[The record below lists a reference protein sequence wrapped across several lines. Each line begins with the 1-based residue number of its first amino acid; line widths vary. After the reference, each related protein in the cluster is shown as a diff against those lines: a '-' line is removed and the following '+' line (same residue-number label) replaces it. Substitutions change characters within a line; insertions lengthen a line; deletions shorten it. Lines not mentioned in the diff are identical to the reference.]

1 MRNLYAIRY
10 IIVANLCL
18 TSVLLISKNSTL
30 NWVAIAVTICI
41 DLIGFYSYQKSV
53 GEKLKINE
61 QQVTQGKRSIIIL
74 LQAIGTIIFT
84 LICVVLKIDAHIF
97 LLVNLIWSLQL
108 FGIYEVSRLTS
119 DLVYTTFKRSKS
131 IAVIGS
137 SDEINKI
144 VPLLSKRKQF
154 DVKGYFDIEG
164 NAQPQVEEIMGN
176 AYLGTY
182 SKAVQLAVKNDI
194 TELFVSP
201 TNLAEKQFNNLV
213 IEAENNCIKVRVID
227 PEPSLTE
234 SYRFKRKMN
243 GLAINSKYNEPLS
256 LLQNRIIKR
265 GFDIIISGM
274 VIVFILSWLI
284 PIVAL
289 LVKFESRGPV
299 FFRQKRSG
307 RNNKPFWCLKFRSMT
322 PNKEANAKQATRG
335 DARITKV
342 GAFLRK
348 TSLDEMPQFLNV
360 ITGDMSICG
369 PRPHMLNHTDEFSAQ
384 INDYMVRLY
393 VKPGI
398 TGWAQV
404 NGYRGETSELIQMEK
419 RVEYDIEYLQNW
431 TLVND
436 FSIML
441 NTVKFLFKPSQ
452 NTF

>member
-1 MRNLYAIRY
+1 MRNLYAIKY
-10 IIVANLCL
+10 IIIANLCL
-18 TSVLLISKNSTL
+18 TSVLLISNNKL
-30 NWVAIAVTICI
+30 VNWVSIIITIYF
-41 DLIGFYSYQKSV
+41 DLLCLYSYQKS
-53 GEKLKINE
+53 LKARMKVNE
-61 QQVTQGKRSIIIL
+61 EQVTQGKRSLIIL
-74 LQAIGTIIFT
+74 LQTIGTIIFT
-84 LICVVLKIDAHIF
+84 LICIFFKIDAHIF
-97 LLVNLIWSLQL
+97 LLVNLLWALQL
-108 FGIYEVSRLTS
+108 FSIYEISRFTS
-119 DLVYTTFKRSKS
+119 DLVYATFKRSKS
-131 IAVIGS
+131 IAVIGN
-137 SDEINKI
+137 DIDVHKI
-144 VPLLSKRKQF
+144 VPLLRQRKQF
-154 DVKGYFDIEG
+154 DVKGYFDIDESSPSNLTDFGG
-164 NAQPQVEEIMGN
+164 NE
-176 AYLGTY
+176 YLGSF

-201 TNLAEKQFNNLV
+201 TSLAEKHFNQLAT
-213 IEAENNCIKVRVID
+213 EAENNCIKLRVID
-227 PEPSLTE
+227 PKPVMLE
-234 SYRFKRKMN
+234 SYRFKRKIN
-243 GLAINSKYNEPLS
+243 GLVINSKYNEPLS

-265 GFDIIISGM
+265 IFDVVISGL
-274 VIVFILSWLI
+274 VVVFILSWLI

-289 LVKFESRGPV
+289 LVKLESRGPV

-322 PNKEANAKQATRG
+322 PNKEANVKQATKG

-369 PRPHMLNHTDEFSAQ
+369 PRPHMLSHTDEFSAL

-404 NGYRGETSELIQMEK
+404 NGYRGETFELIQMEK

-431 TLVND
+431 TLTND
-436 FSIML
+436 FVIML
-441 NTVKFLFKPSQ
+441 NTIKFLFKPNE